1 MFDNT
6 SQVCGL
12 IWSPVEDGNR
22 VHPQSSLSGSSPAQ
36 IDSAEVECVPRI
48 FIQAN
53 LGDSYYQAGSG
64 SISLQYEASQ

>member
-1 MFDNT
+1 M
-6 SQVCGL
+6 
-12 IWSPVEDGNR
+12 
-22 VHPQSSLSGSSPAQ
+22 HPQSSLSGSSPAQ